1 MNTTAEQETKYMLE
15 GKIMIPATPDGVAAS
30 IALGNKLFD
39 FNHERDFTK
48 RREILQT
55 IVGHLGENSNVFVPF
70 NCTRGNFID
79 IGDNTVININC
90 YILEGGP
97 VKIGN
102 NVMIGPNVSLIGGT
116 HSTDPKIRNACGGTA
131 YGKPITIKDG
141 AWIGCGAIILPGVT
155 IGENAIVGSGNVV
168 THDVPDNMI
177 AVGNPA
183 KVRRRVSEH
192 PGWTIENRDV
202 PLD

>member
-30 IALGNKLFD
+30 LALGNKLFD
-39 FNHERDFTK
+39 FNHERDLSF
-48 RREILQT
+48 QQY
-55 IVGHLGENSNVFVPF
+55 NVFAPF

-155 IGENAIVGSGNVV
+155 IGENAVVGSGSVV

-192 PGWTIENRDV
+192 LGWTIENRDV

>member
-30 IALGNKLFD
+30 N
-39 FNHERDFTK
+39 N
-48 RREILQT
+48 
-55 IVGHLGENSNVFVPF
+55 
-70 NCTRGNFID
+70 
-79 IGDNTVININC
+79 ININC

-155 IGENAIVGSGNVV
+155 IGENAVVGSGSVV

-192 PGWTIENRDV
+192 LGWTIENRDV